1 METSYRVDD
10 RQDLLVREVA
20 TRRNPPGLPSQKRS
34 SMTCERHCPKPSIY
48 HDVEAIR
55 GLIPLADLFPAFDV
69 LQYFFDLGLLE
80 LRVGDVREVVRVLVP
95 STVLIVMLVS
105 KSRPTI
111 GWIEIALDVIQRW

>member
-1 METSYRVDD
+1 M
-10 RQDLLVREVA
+10 
-20 TRRNPPGLPSQKRS
+20 
-34 SMTCERHCPKPSIY
+34 
-48 HDVEAIR
+48 IR
-55 GLIPLADLFPAFDV
+55 GLVPLADLFPAFDV

-111 GWIEIALDVIQRW
+111 GWIEIGLDVIQRW